1 MDQISPKIF
10 LYSLVLPIVWLSA
23 SYLMTYVLSGVELGV
38 LATVLVVYISLSAIC
53 WKFTKNLNRD
63 FNRSEKIRLT
73 IYFLIWSFLIR
84 LVSIYGVS
92 ETLSPDAL
100 FMAFAVVFTIDC
112 LIIVS
117 TVFSVSKRIN
127 GFFLRKNA

>member
-1 MDQISPKIF
+1 MDKVSPKIF
-10 LYSLVLPIVWLSA
+10 AYSLVLPIVWFSA
-23 SYLMTYVLSGVELGV
+23 GYLMLYVLSGVELGI

-53 WKFTKNLNRD
+53 WLFIKKFNRD

-92 ETLSPDAL
+92 ENMTTNAL
-100 FMAFAVVFTIDC
+100 LIAISIVFTIDC
-112 LIIVS
+112 IIIIS
-117 TVFSVSKRIN
+117 TVFSASKRIN

>member
-1 MDQISPKIF
+1 M
-10 LYSLVLPIVWLSA
+10 LYVF
-23 SYLMTYVLSGVELGV
+23 SGAELGILV
-38 LATVLVVYISLSAIC
+38 TVLVVYISLSAIC
-53 WKFTKNLNRD
+53 WLFTKKLNRD

-92 ETLSPDAL
+92 ETMSPDAL
-100 FMAFAVVFTIDC
+100 LIAITVVFTIDC
-112 LIIVS
+112 LIIIS
-117 TVFSVSKRIN
+117 TVFSTSKKIS